1 MNGGKMLEVVK
12 VVRDLNHNFFLKK
25 AFVNIDN
32 VVSVEEETT
41 LTELFKESPER
52 FPEGLHKKQTFSSMS
67 FSGGA
72 STNYLT
78 AVGSPE
84 TILSKV

>member
-25 AFVNIDN
+25 AY
-32 VVSVEEETT
+32 VSVDHIISIEEDTTVTET
-41 LTELFKESPER
+41 FKRNPER
-52 FPEGLHKKQTFSSMS
+52 FPEGMNDRQTFSLMS

-72 STNYLT
+72 TTNYLT

-84 TILSKV
+84 TILSKA

>member
-1 MNGGKMLEVVK
+1 MLEVVK
-12 VVRDLNHNFFLKK
+12 VMRDLDHNFFLKK
-25 AFVNIDN
+25 AYVNIDN
-32 VVSVEEETT
+32 VVPIEEETT
-41 LTELFKESPER
+41 LTDLFKENPDR
-52 FPEGLHKKQTFSSMS
+52 FPEGLDKRQTFSSIS